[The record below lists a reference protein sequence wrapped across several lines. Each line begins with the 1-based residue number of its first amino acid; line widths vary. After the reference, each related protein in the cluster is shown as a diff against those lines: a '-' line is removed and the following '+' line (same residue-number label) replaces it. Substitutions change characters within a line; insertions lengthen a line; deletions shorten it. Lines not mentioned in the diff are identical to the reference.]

1 MRKQRSKRKVKIP
14 NQLKIG
20 PYTYGVEV
28 VSDLKA
34 DDGETSLWGLCSSQ
48 RHMIYLDEKATPD
61 RMKVILYHEVLHAA
75 YDLFNLGDAS
85 GEEIVCT
92 AIGTFMVQL
101 HLDNPELL
109 EFLRAG

>member
-1 MRKQRSKRKVKIP
+1 MRKKVSRKVKLP
-14 NQLKIG
+14 KQLKIG

-28 VSDLKA
+28 TADLKA

-75 YDLFNLGDAS
+75 YDLYNLMDTS
-85 GEEIVCT
+85 GEEVVCT
-92 AIGTFMVQL
+92 SIGTFIVQL
-101 HLDNPELL
+101 HLDNPELV
-109 EFLRAG
+109 EYLRG

>member
-1 MRKQRSKRKVKIP
+1 VNLPK
-14 NQLKIG
+14 QLKIG

-28 VSDLKA
+28 TNDLKA

-75 YDLFNLGDAS
+75 YDLYNLMDSS
-85 GEEIVCT
+85 GEEVVCT
-92 AIGTFMVQL
+92 TIGTFIVQL
-101 HLDNPELL
+101 HLDNPALVEY
-109 EFLRAG
+109 LRGA